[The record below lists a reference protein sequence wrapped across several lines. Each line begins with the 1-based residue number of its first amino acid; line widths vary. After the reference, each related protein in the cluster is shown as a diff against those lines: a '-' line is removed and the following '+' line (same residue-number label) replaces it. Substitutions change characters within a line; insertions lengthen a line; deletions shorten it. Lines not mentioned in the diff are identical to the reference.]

1 MKCIII
7 NGSPRKRNTWSVVE
21 EVKNNIPGEYEE
33 IHLLQENI
41 GMCKGCFLC
50 IMEGED
56 KCSHFNKIN
65 PIIEKIRKLIRL
77 L

>member
-21 EVKNNIPGEYEE
+21 EVKNNILGEYEE

-41 GMCKGCFLC
+41 GMCKG
-50 IMEGED
+50 
-56 KCSHFNKIN
+56 
-65 PIIEKIRKLIRL
+65 
-77 L
+77 